1 MYDTD
6 NQKPQPNTVSDDY
19 GIYGNV
25 SSLKIQGIEALMQ
38 INDLAVLKD
47 VVKVLRS
54 AVSNVITKP
63 QTAAIGKNP
72 LMSDEDLEQNLK
84 NLPQYNDETHQ
95 EMDTLTVSDYRHAI
109 KASRRK
115 PIKGIEKWL

>member
-1 MYDTD
+1 MYDIN
-6 NQKPQPNTVSDDY
+6 NQEPQSLNASDDY

-54 AVSNVITKP
+54 AVSNVIAKP
-63 QTAAIGKNP
+63 QTAVTGKAS
-72 LMSDEDLEQNLK
+72 LMSDMDLEQSLK
-84 NLPQYNDETHQ
+84 NLPQYNEETHQ
-95 EMDTLTVSDYRHAI
+95 EMDSLTVSDYRHAI